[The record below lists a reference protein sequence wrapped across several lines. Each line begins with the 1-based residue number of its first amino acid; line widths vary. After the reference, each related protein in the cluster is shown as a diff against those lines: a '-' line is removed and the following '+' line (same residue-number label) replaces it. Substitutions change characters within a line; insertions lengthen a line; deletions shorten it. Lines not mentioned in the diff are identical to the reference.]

1 MKNHAPRYHES
12 LTENGK
18 YQAPV
23 AGYLAKVADLHPDGG
38 YPFKEGDTVFVFGD
52 IAHMPGHCV
61 IATKDGKVHMGYHTD
76 NFVRL
81 TDEEV

>member
-1 MKNHAPRYHES
+1 MNHAPRYHDS

-18 YQAPV
+18 YEAPV
-23 AGYLAKVADLHPDGG
+23 AGYLAKAIDLPEGYE
-38 YPFKEGDTVFVFGD
+38 YPFKTGDTVFVFGD

-61 IATKDGKVHMGYHTD
+61 LATKDGKVHFGYHTY